1 MFLDP
6 FLGWTTLPP
15 PQKKQ
20 EHFKENVKMWLP
32 NEKYFYEHLF
42 VRNNGA

>member
-6 FLGWTTLPP
+6 FLGWTAPP
-15 PQKKQ
+15 PKKQNKKQ

-32 NEKYFYEHLF
+32 NEKYF
-42 VRNNGA
+42 

>member
-6 FLGWTTLPP
+6 FLGWTAP
-15 PQKKQ
+15 PQNKKQ

-32 NEKYFYEHLF
+32 NEKYF
-42 VRNNGA
+42 